1 MIHFGHISKQQF
13 LKEYWQKKPLLIKNA
28 LPNFISPLS
37 PDELAGLSC
46 EEEFESRIVTGSTL
60 ANTWTLEGG
69 PFDENTFKELPD
81 REWTLLVQGVDRY
94 INEVHQ
100 LINEFDFIPRW
111 RFDDVMISFAALD
124 GSVGP
129 HYDHYDVFLLQGLG
143 RRRWTTSRV
152 DCNPKNFLE
161 ETPLRIMKNFIIET
175 TWETEPGDIVYI
187 PPEVAHH
194 GVSLDDE
201 CITLSFG
208 YRSYLN
214 NELLSSLELPINK
227 NAAYLED
234 PTWEINIYPAEIS
247 KSAIKQSK
255 SLLNINELPEDFFG
269 CFVTKLDSEDEKK
282 FNEVR
287 AYQMQ
292 DRLEEFGLYHLHP
305 ICRIAYQFINKK
317 LRVFV
322 NGEVFNFSGI
332 DDDLVI
338 DFSNKRQLKLDI
350 KNRDLAEQ
358 LMSLSLIEKSI

>member
-1 MIHFGHISKQQF
+1 MIHFGHISKQRF
-13 LKEYWQKKPLLIKNA
+13 LEEYWQKKPLLIKNA

-46 EEEFESRIVTGSTL
+46 EEEFESRIVTGSTS

-69 PFDENTFKELPD
+69 PFNENTFKELPD
-81 REWTLLVQGVDRY
+81 GEWTLLVQGVDRY

-111 RFDDVMISFAALD
+111 RFDDVMISFATLD

-143 RRRWTTSRV
+143 RRRWTISRV

-161 ETPLRIMKNFIIET
+161 DTPLRIMKNFIKES
-175 TWETEPGDIVYI
+175 TWEAEPGDIVYI

-201 CITLSFG
+201 CITLSIG

-214 NELLSSLELPINK
+214 NEMFNSLELPINK
-227 NAAYLED
+227 NDAYLKD
-234 PTWEINIYPAEIS
+234 PTWEINIHPAEIS
-247 KSAIKQSK
+247 QSAIEQSK
-255 SLLNINELPEDFFG
+255 SLLNINELPDNFFG
-269 CFVTKLDSEDEKK
+269 CFVTKLDPEDEKK

-305 ICRIAYQFINKK
+305 ICRIAYQFINKE

-322 NGEVFNFSGI
+322 NGEVFNCRGL

-338 DFSNKRQLKLDI
+338 DFSNKRQLKLNN
-350 KNRDLAEQ
+350 KNKELAEQ
-358 LMSLSLIEKSI
+358 LMSLCLIEKST

>member
-13 LKEYWQKKPLLIKNA
+13 LEEYWQKKPLIIKKA

-46 EEEFESRIVTGSTL
+46 EEEFESRIVTGSTS
-60 ANTWTLEGG
+60 ANIWTLDGG

-161 ETPLRIMKNFIIET
+161 ETPLRIMKNFIKET
-175 TWETEPGDIVYI
+175 TWDSEPGDIVYI

-214 NELLSSLELPINK
+214 NEMFNSLELPINK
-227 NAAYLED
+227 NAVYLED
-234 PTWEINIYPAEIS
+234 PIWEADIHPAEIPQ
-247 KSAIKQSK
+247 SAIEQSK
-255 SLLNINELPEDFFG
+255 NLLNINKLPEDFFG
-269 CFVTKLDSEDEKK
+269 CFVTKLDPEDEKK

-305 ICRIAYQFINKK
+305 ICKIAYQFINNE
-317 LRVFV
+317 LRVFI
-322 NGEVFNFSGI
+322 NGEAFNFSGI
-332 DDDLVI
+332 DDGLVI
-338 DFSNKRQLKLDI
+338 DFSNKRQLKLDN
-350 KNRDLAEQ
+350 KNRGLAEQ
-358 LMSLSLIEKSI
+358 LMSLSLIEKST